1 MKRAT
6 LEATDENILQSIKE
20 QEQNGTRNTEIKD
33 FIEALELI
41 EGNMFISLDARWGE
55 GKTFY
60 VRQIEKTLE
69 YQTMKN
75 FSTDD
80 TQDELDKMKLYFTGT
95 TLEEID
101 LKHSY
106 LPVYYNAWLYDN
118 HGDPLMSLLYVI
130 VKKCGIWID
139 SKLTKDKTEKLK
151 DLIKSVQVSLGM
163 FSIGGDKVIDSFIE
177 KDIFKDIQLAEDI
190 RQKVKEIF
198 NEIIEEQTQKLVI
211 FIDELD
217 RCKPSYA
224 LEMLERIKHYFDDDR
239 IIFIVSVNKEQ
250 LTHTISNYYGNGFDS
265 TGYLNKFFDIDMYL
279 PRPERAESE
288 INSDRND
295 QYWLVAI
302 ANELRRYY
310 KLSLRDSL
318 IYNQKISQLSK
329 DNLIQD
335 QYHNGTY
342 SGMYLS
348 LFLPIVVVLNM
359 VDIEEKR
366 KFINGES
373 KIFDTLKNLPA
384 FTAYF
389 RRFRD
394 NGFEQINAIYQYSF
408 GEGDEKLLN
417 KMNLSA
423 IDVAYLRQMVQ
434 LILLVQLMQQEQLMY
449 QQIRIGKGI
458 YEKSYIK
465 WKDMMQRCHD
475 KEVHKKYKPEYAD
488 KCVCEEW
495 QNYANFKLWYD
506 EHHVFGNRIDLDK
519 DILKPGNKEY
529 SPETCV
535 LIEHYINTI
544 FERHAQDNIYENEDG
559 KYFVGSNRK
568 KVYETYDEV
577 FEFACNKKK
586 ERIEKVAEK
595 NLGRI
600 PKCAYDAMLRYDV
613 EALIR
618 RDVIAA

>member
-20 QEQNGTRNTEIKD
+20 TNGTRNTEIKD

-95 TLEEID
+95 TLEEIN

-250 LTHTISNYYGNGFDS
+250 LIHTISNYYGNGFDS
-265 TGYLNKFFDIDMYL
+265 TGYLNKFFDLEAHL
-279 PRPERAESE
+279 PELQTFDTE
-288 INSDRND
+288 IYQNNKN
-295 QYWLVAI
+295 QYFFISISNMLV
-302 ANELRRYY
+302 RYF
-310 KLSLRDSL
+310 KLSRRDFL
-318 IYNQKISQLSK
+318 IYRDKINKLQNYNALN
-329 DNLIQD
+329 DNSSEGICI
-335 QYHNGTY
+335 
-342 SGMYLS
+342 S
-348 LFLPIVVVLNM
+348 LFVPIIIILDMKNM
-359 VDIEEKR
+359 EEKR
-366 KFINGES
+366 KFLDGNSKFLEIVKMLPEGQYLYKRFASLECGENNELENGC
-373 KIFDTLKNLPA
+373 K
-384 FTAYF
+384 
-389 RRFRD
+389 RF
-394 NGFEQINAIYQYSF
+394 
-408 GEGDEKLLN
+408 K
-417 KMNLSA
+417 
-423 IDVAYLRQMVQ
+423 VAYKFLFGDAGISELTAIGLNISRSCKEKIISYCGQM
-434 LILLVQLMQQEQLMY
+434 
-449 QQIRIGKGI
+449 
-458 YEKSYIK
+458 
-465 WKDMMQRCHD
+465 
-475 KEVHKKYKPEYAD
+475 
-488 KCVCEEW
+488 
-495 QNYANFKLWYD
+495 
-506 EHHVFGNRIDLDK
+506 
-519 DILKPGNKEY
+519 
-529 SPETCV
+529 
-535 LIEHYINTI
+535 
-544 FERHAQDNIYENEDG
+544 
-559 KYFVGSNRK
+559 
-568 KVYETYDEV
+568 
-577 FEFACNKKK
+577 
-586 ERIEKVAEK
+586 
-595 NLGRI
+595 
-600 PKCAYDAMLRYDV
+600 
-613 EALIR
+613 
-618 RDVIAA
+618 